1 MTSKSA
7 ISLFYL
13 ASLGVPQFVL
23 TSCGGAQKEQ
33 EERFNIVYIMTDD
46 HTAQMMSCYDNRYV
60 ETPNLDR
67 IANDGVKFVNSFVAN
82 SL

>member
-23 TSCGGAQKEQ
+23 SLSGWCKGQYFYRDQIRG
-33 EERFNIVYIMTDD
+33 
-46 HTAQMMSCYDNRYV
+46 
-60 ETPNLDR
+60 
-67 IANDGVKFVNSFVAN
+67 DGS
-82 SL
+82 

>member
-46 HTAQMMSCYDNRYV
+46 HTAQMMSCY
-60 ETPNLDR
+60 P
-67 IANDGVKFVNSFVAN
+67 
-82 SL
+82 

>member
-23 TSCGGAQKEQ
+23 TSCGGSAEGTRGKIQYC
-33 EERFNIVYIMTDD
+33 VY
-46 HTAQMMSCYDNRYV
+46 H
-60 ETPNLDR
+60 DR
-67 IANDGVKFVNSFVAN
+67 
-82 SL
+82 